1 VKKKYFVHPQG
12 LCESAVIGTGTRVW
26 AFAHVLPGARIG
38 DDCNICD
45 HTFIENDVTIGN
57 RVTVKCGV
65 QLWDG
70 LRVED
75 DVFIGPNATFAN
87 DRFPRSKRP
96 PLKFLETVLQSGA
109 SIGANA
115 TVLPGLTVGR
125 GAMVGAGAVV
135 VESVPAYAIV
145 AGNPARIVGYCD
157 AGSRKPIKQPVPSK
171 PPRIGKTR
179 VRGVFLAALSE
190 VADLRGGLIAAE
202 VAEFLPFKV
211 RRFFLVH
218 HVPGREVRGQHAHRE
233 CHQFLVCL
241 SGSCR
246 VIADDGVRRQ
256 EFLLDRGSLGLYVP
270 PKVWAAQ
277 FDYTADAA
285 LLVLASH
292 AYDPADYIRDYDEFR
307 GAAARSR

>member
-1 VKKKYFVHPQG
+1 VKYFVHPTG
-12 LCESAVIGTGTRVW
+12 LCESTTIGAGTRVW
-26 AFAHVLPGARIG
+26 AFAHVLPGARVG
-38 DDCNICD
+38 RDCNICD
-45 HTFIENDVTIGN
+45 HTFIENDVTLGD

-87 DRFPRSKRP
+87 DPFPRSKRP
-96 PLKFLETVLQSGA
+96 PKKYLETILQAGA

-115 TVLPGLTVGR
+115 TILPGLSVGR

-157 AGSRKPIKQPVPSK
+157 TGPRPSALAAVATKPSRS
-171 PPRIGKTR
+171 GKTR
-179 VRGVFLAALSE
+179 VRGVFLKELGV
-190 VADLRGGLIAAE
+190 VADLRGGLV
-202 VAEFLPFKV
+202 VAEIAKFLPFAV

-218 HVPGREVRGQHAHRE
+218 HVPGREVRGQHAHRV
-233 CHQFLVCL
+233 CHQFLVCV

-246 VIADDGVRRQ
+246 VIADDGRRRQ
-256 EFLLDRGSLGLYVP
+256 EFLLDHSALGLYVP
-270 PKVWAAQ
+270 PMVWAAQ
-277 FDYTADAA
+277 FDYSPDAA

-292 AYDPADYIRDYDEFR
+292 AYDPKDYIRDYNEFLR
-307 GAAARSR
+307 AAAR